1 MTVAYKEALVELL
14 EILKHTDQEDVNKI
28 PKKLLVFFRKN
39 ASTTYKFKIDEN
51 VEIRNLKLKKETK
64 GLLTMIYRN
73 YWCSIEERPK
83 YDKLLQNN
91 QKKFDDAL
99 REKYNPDKIFEKKQ
113 TIQTEPEICEEQ
125 TQYIEQSITE
135 YKETFFTKI
144 VERFKNFIQKFA
156 HSN

>member
-14 EILKHTDQEDVNKI
+14 EILKYTDQEDVNKI

-51 VEIRNLKLKKETK
+51 VEIKNLKLKKETK

-73 YWCSIEERPK
+73 YWCSAEERTK

-99 REKYNPDKIFEKKQ
+99 REKYNPDKIFEKKP
-113 TIQTEPEICEEQ
+113 TIQT
-125 TQYIEQSITE
+125 
-135 YKETFFTKI
+135 
-144 VERFKNFIQKFA
+144 
-156 HSN
+156 

>member
-1 MTVAYKEALVELL
+1 
-14 EILKHTDQEDVNKI
+14 
-28 PKKLLVFFRKN
+28 
-39 ASTTYKFKIDEN
+39 
-51 VEIRNLKLKKETK
+51 
-64 GLLTMIYRN
+64 MIYRN